1 MMPLLGGYNMKDF
14 EGWQGRND
22 YDTYITNLYTHD
34 LTTKFIQPYKIVK
47 WVDGDPVTAG
57 AATNWV
63 PDMEITLKDNDGD
76 TLVLTRGSNDFS
88 SDAYRERTMTLNG
101 KVIAQGAPSRGDRSD
116 SDIQN
121 GRNKRNRKLSA
132 SMDLGFREQVKKL
145 QHPKKSCITGIQP
158 EEQQHGKFRTDGRT

>member
-1 MMPLLGGYNMKDF
+1 MKDF

-34 LTTKFIQPYKIVK
+34 LTTKFIQHYKIVK

-63 PDMEITLKDNDGD
+63 PDMEITLKDDDGD

-121 GRNKRNRKLSA
+121 GRNKGTESYLLPWIWDSESGEKVAASKRKAVSLEYSRRNNNMGRS
-132 SMDLGFREQVKKL
+132 G
-145 QHPKKSCITGIQP
+145 
-158 EEQQHGKFRTDGRT
+158 TDGRI

>member
-1 MMPLLGGYNMKDF
+1 
-14 EGWQGRND
+14 
-22 YDTYITNLYTHD
+22 
-34 LTTKFIQPYKIVK
+34 
-47 WVDGDPVTAG
+47 
-57 AATNWV
+57 
-63 PDMEITLKDNDGD
+63 MEITLKDNDGD

-121 GRNKRNRKLSA
+121 GRNKGTESYLLPWIWDSE
-132 SMDLGFREQVKKL
+132 SGEKL

>member
-1 MMPLLGGYNMKDF
+1 
-14 EGWQGRND
+14 
-22 YDTYITNLYTHD
+22 
-34 LTTKFIQPYKIVK
+34 
-47 WVDGDPVTAG
+47 
-57 AATNWV
+57 
-63 PDMEITLKDNDGD
+63 MEITLKDDDGD

-121 GRNKRNRKLSA
+121 GRNKGTEVICFHGSGIQRA
-132 SMDLGFREQVKKL
+132 VKKL

-158 EEQQHGKFRTDGRT
+158 EEQQHGKFRTDGRI